1 MTSRQRRIVRPV
13 QDVRSAPRTGSETVG
28 RSYTISQRNAI
39 RSPELL
45 EAIARLDT
53 QTSPSARKELL
64 EWLRAEYV
72 ARGGGELVGLM
83 ARCYLG
89 YPFVDH
95 TLDMSGLIVEHY
107 APGDQVPPGLD
118 VARPVAQSGA
128 YLYVEVYSDGMVV
141 PVRADGRSAV

>member
-1 MTSRQRRIVRPV
+1 MTSRQRRVV
-13 QDVRSAPRTGSETVG
+13 APAHQSQAPARAGSQSVG
-28 RSYTISQRNAI
+28 RSYTISQRNAV

-64 EWLRAEYV
+64 EWIRSEYV
-72 ARGGGELVGLM
+72 ARGGGELLGLM
-83 ARCYLG
+83 SKCYLG
-89 YPFVDH
+89 HPYVDH
-95 TLDMSGLIVEHY
+95 TLDLTGLILQHF
-107 APGDQVPPGLD
+107 APRDPVPPGLA

-141 PVRADGRSAV
+141 PVREDGRSAV